1 MTRAERERDQQG
13 QYVETIT
20 AERVVGVLADA
31 DVPFMATG
39 DVADALGC
47 SREAARLK
55 LTDLADEGHVERRN
69 VRGAVVVWWL
79 ADEEGSGL
87 DRDREYLK
95 SFGKY
100 AGTNV
105 AETAAAV
112 GERFDRD
119 LRERRGRRMG
129 GDR

>member
-1 MTRAERERDQQG
+1 MRRRSRGSNPAAASAAFQLPKRRAN
-13 QYVETIT
+13 V
-20 AERVVGVLADA
+20 AAVGRPVSGSSA
-31 DVPFMATG
+31 
-39 DVADALGC
+39 
-47 SREAARLK
+47 S
-55 LTDLADEGHVERRN
+55 
-69 VRGAVVVWWL
+69 GAVVVWWL
-79 ADEEGSGL
+79 DDEEESGL
-87 DRDREYLK
+87 DRERDYLK

>member
-112 GERFDRD
+112 AERFDRD
-119 LRERRGRRMG
+119 LRERRGRRT
-129 GDR
+129 GDDR

>member
-1 MTRAERERDQQG
+1 MSRGERERDQQG

-39 DVADALGC
+39 DVAEALGC

-55 LTDLADEGHVERRN
+55 LTDLADEGPVERRN

-79 ADEEGSGL
+79 DDEEESGL
-87 DRDREYLK
+87 DRERDYLK

-105 AETAAAV
+105 AETAADV
-112 GERFDRD
+112 SERFDHD
-119 LRERRGRRMG
+119 LRERRGRRTG